1 MPSLPSLSYQLSTG
15 RGFPLAGHS
24 VYDARPYRL
33 REIARSASWTRW
45 TEPLSPSQVSWRLV
59 LQKIPLTEWVFQLH
73 WAGPC
78 SMSQWGKQNVFYAGL
93 ATFGNTQVVSLSY
106 SEISRSQVKPRACFP
121 LPATPMFETPV
132 ALCAPNSQK
141 RGGTKAPVRSNEAQS
156 TKTCRLSSNTTFYIW
171 AWWIVLNV
179 RMFRFLG
186 TQLGAI
192 ACAFSKLSGL

>member
-1 MPSLPSLSYQLSTG
+1 MGVSIALG
-15 RGFPLAGHS
+15 RPMF
-24 VYDARPYRL
+24 DD
-33 REIARSASWTRW
+33 
-45 TEPLSPSQVSWRLV
+45 
-59 LQKIPLTEWVFQLH
+59 
-73 WAGPC
+73 
-78 SMSQWGKQNVFYAGL
+78 SQWGKQNVFCAGL

-192 ACAFSKLSGL
+192 ACAFSKQYIWVELGYNLRVVCDCWRKVKQPIEGISWNIKT